1 MALPCT
7 LSAVSLRGEE
17 GNLTQTDGRGQ
28 GSSQRAGSQGAPLTT
43 TGTCGVPRGPC
54 GEAAGPGSR
63 NPDLHHHPRLLP
75 ASPWPRDGGWAGCVP
90 GAQSHSDQGEGAQ
103 QDRRGVTNSN
113 TSRGDFGSSR
123 FGGAVYASVLA
134 QRWRWLQGPPSDTV
148 RAEMTGWGQPVPG
161 FGGGLTL
168 RPRRKFLSPEDEAS
182 GFTRDRFPL
191 WYRQAAEQPA
201 GSFLFTLRAAGA
213 PGNPQPRPP
222 PRGDPGARPPPALT
236 GRAGRPRL
244 RALPP
249 FVLTWTGRRLGRAGG
264 ELTTRWPAVTGGG
277 SQSTEGGRE
286 GVQPEAS
293 GGGCSPR
300 FQAGGDRTGCSPRCF

>member
-1 MALPCT
+1 MNSGENLPPPGHCPLVRPRVLEPHPPQKIAGLHPGQAEVGQVTHTWRRGRGHVLALPCT

-75 ASPWPRDGGWAGCVP
+75 ASPRPRDGGWAGCVP

-161 FGGGLTL
+161 FGGG
-168 RPRRKFLSPEDEAS
+168 D
-182 GFTRDRFPL
+182 
-191 WYRQAAEQPA
+191 
-201 GSFLFTLRAAGA
+201 
-213 PGNPQPRPP
+213 
-222 PRGDPGARPPPALT
+222 
-236 GRAGRPRL
+236 
-244 RALPP
+244 
-249 FVLTWTGRRLGRAGG
+249 
-264 ELTTRWPAVTGGG
+264 
-277 SQSTEGGRE
+277 
-286 GVQPEAS
+286 
-293 GGGCSPR
+293 
-300 FQAGGDRTGCSPRCF
+300 